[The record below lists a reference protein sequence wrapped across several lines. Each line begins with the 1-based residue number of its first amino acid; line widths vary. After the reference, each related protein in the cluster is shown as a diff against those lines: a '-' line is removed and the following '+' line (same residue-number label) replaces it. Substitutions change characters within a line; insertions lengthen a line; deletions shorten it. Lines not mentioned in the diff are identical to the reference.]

1 MSGPPVLV
9 AVSHGT
15 RSATGRR
22 TVAQLR
28 LAVTALRPE
37 VQVVA
42 AHVDVQKPALGDV
55 VSRLAAA
62 GRAHVVVPLLL
73 STGYH
78 VRSDVAVAVRAARA
92 LGAASRAAAALGPDD
107 ALVEV
112 LLDRLA
118 AAGGRDD
125 DALVVLAAGSLAARA
140 VADVEAVLAAVR
152 ARRPPD
158 AGPVCAAYS
167 SAQTPTAA
175 QACADLRAAHPGRRV
190 AVAPYLLAPGVFSE
204 RLQALLDRG
213 PSGWADVVA
222 PTLCDDGDV
231 DPRLAELVLRRYDEA
246 LAGGVG
252 GGLSPLA
259 AAR

>member
-1 MSGPPVLV
+1 MSTPVLV

-15 RSATGRR
+15 RSTTGRR

-28 LAVTALRPE
+28 LAVAAQRPG
-37 VQVVA
+37 VRVLA
-42 AHVDVQKPALGDV
+42 AHVDVQKPALDDV
-55 VSRLAAA
+55 VARLAAE
-62 GRAHVVVPLLL
+62 GTAHVVVPLLL

-78 VRSDVAVAVRAARA
+78 VRSDVASAVRAARA

-140 VADVEAVLAAVR
+140 VADVEAVLEAVR
-152 ARRPPD
+152 ARRPPG
-158 AGPVCAAYS
+158 AGPVTAAYS

-190 AVAPYLLAPGVFSE
+190 AVAPYLLAPGVFSQ
-204 RLQALLDRG
+204 RLAGLLDEG
-213 PSGWADVVA
+213 LADVVA

-231 DPRLAELVLRRYDEA
+231 DPRLAALALRRYDEA
-246 LAGGVG
+246 LSPVV
-252 GGLSPLA
+252 SPLA